1 MINWNGIFCAGVQ
14 HDNQTTAG
22 SLDFA
27 WIEEKKE
34 KKKTVFNTCP
44 KRRKDMGE
52 QVKHYAAPW

>member
-34 KKKTVFNTCP
+34 KKKQFLIHAQNGGRIWAN
-44 KRRKDMGE
+44 K
-52 QVKHYAAPW
+52 